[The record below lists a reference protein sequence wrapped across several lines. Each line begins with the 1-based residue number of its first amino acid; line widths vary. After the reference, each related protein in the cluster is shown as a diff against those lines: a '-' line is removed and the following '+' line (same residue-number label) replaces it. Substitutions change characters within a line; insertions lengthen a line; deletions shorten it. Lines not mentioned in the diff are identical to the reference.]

1 MRFDIGNLFRQA
13 RDQARRREGP
23 SPGFIM
29 TQPELD
35 KLVELVALECAKTVA
50 DPAIYEDAPRSA
62 AHTIASKA
70 ITNRLK

>member
-1 MRFDIGNLFRQA
+1 MRFDIGSLFRQA
-13 RDQARRREGP
+13 RDQAVRRQGP

-29 TQPELD
+29 NQMELD

-50 DPAIYEDAPRSA
+50 DPAIYEDSPRSS

-70 ITNRLK
+70 IKNRLK